1 MPKKRFIRIR
11 VLVGI
16 EKKSSTKIG
25 HHNNLGNKRHGKARS
40 EVILRRK
47 ESEKQEINGKL
58 EKNTKIVGHA
68 LLEPPRY
75 VLKVTP
81 LQSVSTSTRK
91 YV

>member
-40 EVILRRK
+40 KVILRRK

-58 EKNTKIVGHA
+58 EKNTEIRFMKHF
-68 LLEPPRY
+68 
-75 VLKVTP
+75 
-81 LQSVSTSTRK
+81 RK
-91 YV
+91 HIKLSPY